1 MLFLDCFATIGSGV
15 FATMKRFFA
24 GVIATGLL
32 IFATGIPLASDSAQ
46 AASDE
51 PVIYIFSQESCGHC
65 KDELAFLASELPDI
79 PVVDMELSTDPE
91 YRELFI
97 QVAERFGLVKGT
109 PITIVGKTVIGGFR
123 DGSRIVNALEESDV
137 FLTPQEI
144 LTDPCA
150 RAYGGLPIEPD
161 VCTEEVT
168 IDPTAQDGVQVCEDG
183 ELCEPREADVETI
196 LQGLPLV
203 GGFLS
208 SEYSLPTI
216 AGVLGVI
223 DGFNPCAMWVLVV
236 FLLAL
241 IQIGDRIKMMLVAG
255 TFLLA
260 EALMYTLILTLW
272 LKTFDFVGISSIVTV
287 LVGIVA
293 IGAGGFFLWEGIFT
307 DGTCKVTNINQ
318 RRKVTAK
325 IHDIANNP
333 LSWGMFV
340 AILALA
346 FSVNVIEFA
355 CSIGIPQ
362 SFTLILSQSALNGI
376 ETAGLIAIYIA
387 GYMFDDLIVFGIALY
402 SIEKIGITHKFSKA
416 TNIIGGTLML
426 LLGLLLIFAPDVLRF

>member
-1 MLFLDCFATIGSGV
+1 MTRIFSGV
-15 FATMKRFFA
+15 LATSLLLF
-24 GVIATGLL
+24 VSGLPV
-32 IFATGIPLASDSAQ
+32 FSHSAQ
-46 AASDE
+46 AASEE
-51 PVIYIFSQESCGHC
+51 PTIYIFSQESCGHC
-65 KDELAFLASELPDI
+65 QDELAFLARELPDI
-79 PVVDMELSTDPE
+79 SVVDMELSADPKN
-91 YRELFI
+91 REWFT
-97 QVAERFGLVKGT
+97 QVAERFELVKGT

-123 DGSRIVNALEESDV
+123 DGSRITKTLEESTV
-137 FLTPQEI
+137 FLSPEEI

-150 RAYGGLPIEPD
+150 RAYGGLAIEPN
-161 VCTEEVT
+161 VCTEEVVV
-168 IDPTAQDGVQVCEDG
+168 DPNAQTDADTCDDG
-183 ELCEPREADVETI
+183 ELCAPKQADVETI

-203 GGFLS
+203 SGFLG

-216 AGVLGVI
+216 AAVLGVI

-241 IQIGDRIKMMLVAG
+241 VQIGDRVKMTLVAG

-272 LKTFDFVGISSIVTV
+272 MKTFDFVGISNVVTV
-287 LVGIVA
+287 IVGIVA

-307 DGTCKVTNINQ
+307 DGTCKVTNIHQ
-318 RRKVTAK
+318 RRKISSK
-325 IHDIANNP
+325 IQAIANNP
-333 LSWGMFV
+333 LSWGMFA

-362 SFTLILSQSALNGI
+362 SFTLILSQSALSGI
-376 ETAGLIAIYIA
+376 ETAGLIAVYIV
-387 GYMFDDLIVFGIALY
+387 GYMIDDLIVFGIALY

-416 TNIIGGTLML
+416 TNILGGALML
-426 LLGLLLIFAPDVLRF
+426 LLGLLLIFAPDILRF